1 MTNTKIFHPT
11 YMCFIH
17 CQIVEWKVVCKDCK
31 PLKNKF
37 HTISIFKLL
46 DVKFVMYIVLYFFM
60 LFLIPQHI
68 CSCFSSSYVWLSS
81 QVYNNLLTI
90 SDFPPSSS
98 VLMNLFTLMEHKQ
111 FHLSCASSLVYST
124 SL

>member
-1 MTNTKIFHPT
+1 MESCVQRLQTSEEQISHNFH
-11 YMCFIH
+11 F
-17 CQIVEWKVVCKDCK
+17 QIVGCKVCDVYC
-31 PLKNKF
+31 F
-37 HTISIFKLL
+37 VLL
-46 DVKFVMYIVLYFFM
+46 HVV
-60 LFLIPQHI
+60 LIPQHI

-81 QVYNNLLTI
+81 QVYNNLLRI

-111 FHLSCASSLVYST
+111 LHLSCAISLVYST